1 MKPVVSIVGRPNV
14 GKSTLFNRL
23 SGDRS
28 ALTADLPGLT
38 RDILTASA
46 SSGGMECLLMDT
58 AGIRGGKSDATT
70 AAAIEKSLQ
79 AIDDAQR
86 IVWVI
91 DARAGIDSND
101 IAIAERLRRRRKV
114 VTVAMNKSEGRDP
127 AELAAECHGLGY
139 SRLCPV
145 SALHGSGLEEL
156 MRLALEGLE
165 AQAPDDGGQDGDAP
179 VRVAVVG
186 RQNAG
191 KSTLVNC
198 LLGEDRVL
206 AGATPGTTR
215 DSVAVEL
222 RWKRQWQL
230 IDTAGLRRR
239 SKVTQKVEALSMAKS
254 LQSIAGS
261 DITLLL
267 MDATEGITRQ
277 DLQLMDMVLQQGKRY
292 MAVMNKSDLLPAS
305 ERKRVRADF
314 AHELRHVPNI
324 RVHAI
329 SALQRTHIRPMLQ
342 ALDRVAAGCREPIS
356 TGRLNR
362 ILQRAVDNNPPP
374 LRNGRRPRLMYTHL
388 DSLRPLRLIVHGRQV
403 GSLRPPWR
411 RYLTRF
417 YSEAL
422 KLEGTPLQLAFRT
435 QENPYSKRR

>member
-1 MKPVVSIVGRPNV
+1 
-14 GKSTLFNRL
+14 
-23 SGDRS
+23 
-28 ALTADLPGLT
+28 
-38 RDILTASA
+38 
-46 SSGGMECLLMDT
+46 MD
-58 AGIRGGKSDATT
+58 
-70 AAAIEKSLQ
+70 
-79 AIDDAQR
+79 
-86 IVWVI
+86 
-91 DARAGIDSND
+91 
-101 IAIAERLRRRRKV
+101 
-114 VTVAMNKSEGRDP
+114 
-127 AELAAECHGLGY
+127 AAEG
-139 SRLCPV
+139 V
-145 SALHGSGLEEL
+145 
-156 MRLALEGLE
+156 
-165 AQAPDDGGQDGDAP
+165 
-179 VRVAVVG
+179 
-186 RQNAG
+186 
-191 KSTLVNC
+191 
-198 LLGEDRVL
+198 
-206 AGATPGTTR
+206 
-215 DSVAVEL
+215 
-222 RWKRQWQL
+222 
-230 IDTAGLRRR
+230 
-239 SKVTQKVEALSMAKS
+239 
-254 LQSIAGS
+254 
-261 DITLLL
+261 
-267 MDATEGITRQ
+267 TRQ

-342 ALDRVAAGCREPIS
+342 ALDRVAAGCKEPIS